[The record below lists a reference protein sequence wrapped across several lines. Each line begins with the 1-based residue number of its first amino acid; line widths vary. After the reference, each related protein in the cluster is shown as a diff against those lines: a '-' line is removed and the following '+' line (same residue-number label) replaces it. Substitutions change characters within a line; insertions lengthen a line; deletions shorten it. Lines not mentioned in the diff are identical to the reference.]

1 MGIWRGLHMGGVQG
15 GTLCFLGETWRPAWR
30 LPERTETKTSTSAIM
45 SSGQKSLK
53 LNYLDRT
60 EGMFGVNWIQS
71 SRNRSWWQ
79 LWSRR
84 WKDRGLE
91 MLWAAGPGLLPPVGG
106 FWRTMWDHL
115 QITGQTGWKLRKGA
129 LSLGWQDASQSPHR
143 GPKQTFKSARS

>member
-1 MGIWRGLHMGGVQG
+1 MGGVQR
-15 GTLCFLGETWRPAWR
+15 GTLCFLGETRRPAWR

-71 SRNRSWWQ
+71 SRNRSSWQ

-91 MLWAAGPGLLPPVGG
+91 MLCRSRTWPAPPVRG
-106 FWRTMWDHL
+106 FWRTVWDHL
-115 QITGQTGWKLRKGA
+115 QKTEQTGWKLRNGA
-129 LSLGWQDASQSPHR
+129 LIPLRCCGLAERLLNISQPHESCAED
-143 GPKQTFKSARS
+143 GSKRSN